1 MTFGSPSIF
10 PVGAAIF
17 RAYDA
22 GTLSAPKVCP
32 MPHDMDL
39 DDWLITA
46 EGETR
51 IRQHLVLVALGKR
64 PADKALRVGRLFDVH
79 TRTWRDDQEIIIA
92 GHRIAYVGPAG
103 SYPGTVG
110 ARFHEP
116 DLAAVP
122 GFGEVHKHIESSHLT
137 PEWEAALVM
146 PRGNTWTC
154 EASHEF
160 SNVNGPKNLEFWLE
174 ARKQGSPLKI
184 FPLPGSAVPPTAYE
198 WGGGWFGYE
207 EQRDFLAT
215 SPMVPG
221 LDEVMDWPAVWNP
234 ESPSYERLWG
244 MIRAT
249 FERRGVV
256 EGHGAGLRD
265 LPTINAF
272 AAAGLASDHEAWT
285 PEEVWEKLAHG
296 IFMELRPHSMD
307 AIIPYLLEKGLAD
320 WSQIAFTT
328 DDRSASDTVKLGA
341 SDYNAR
347 LAISLGLAPEIAIQC
362 VTINPARHM
371 RLNQWVGSIAPGR
384 FADVVLLSDVA
395 SLKIAKVWADGQQV
409 SDGLQFT
416 GKVPTI
422 AWPDWATRTVNIRR
436 EIMAADFALPALPGR
451 ATMQAALL
459 RPFHWTDGFITVEL
473 PVADGCV
480 ERDPDRNI
488 TKFAIVDRFSGA
500 GQISKMFWLG
510 CGPRDPDTALGC
522 SVMHDKH
529 NIWVC
534 GSSDAAM
541 ALVVNTLNEMQG
553 GWVLVR
559 GGVVVARVH
568 YEVAGLMTCR
578 PHAVLN
584 AEMEALY
591 AEAAKID
598 WMYEPSFHPRWFPGF
613 PERLIFATLT
623 CAPWQWVLVA
633 PCKQAPEGLV
643 NVQTGESHEV
653 VW

>member
-1 MTFGSPSIF
+1 M
-10 PVGAAIF
+10 
-17 RAYDA
+17 
-22 GTLSAPKVCP
+22 
-32 MPHDMDL
+32 
-39 DDWLITA
+39 
-46 EGETR
+46 
-51 IRQHLVLVALGKR
+51 
-64 PADKALRVGRLFDVH
+64 
-79 TRTWRDDQEIIIA
+79 
-92 GHRIAYVGPAG
+92 
-103 SYPGTVG
+103 
-110 ARFHEP
+110 
-116 DLAAVP
+116 P

-207 EQRDFLAT
+207 EQRDFMMT

-234 ESPSYERLWG
+234 DSPSYERLWG

-285 PEEVWEKLAHG
+285 PEEVWEKLSHG

-307 AIIPYLLEKGLAD
+307 VVIPYLLEKGLAD

-371 RLNQWVGSIAPGR
+371 RLNQWVGAIAPGR

-395 SLKIAKVWADGQQV
+395 NLKIAKVWADGAQV
-409 SDGLQFT
+409 SDGLRFT
-416 GKVPTI
+416 GKVPKI
-422 AWPDWATRTVNIRR
+422 DWPDWATRTVNIQR
-436 EIMAADFALPALPGR
+436 EILASDFVLPALPGR
-451 ATMQAALL
+451 NTMHAAVL
-459 RPFHWTDGFITVEL
+459 RPFHWTDGFITMEL
-473 PVADGCV
+473 AVANGEV
-480 ERDPDRNI
+480 QRDPDRNL
-488 TKFAIVDRFSGA
+488 TKLAIVDRFSGE
-500 GQISKMFWLG
+500 GKISKMFWLG

-541 ALVVNTLNEMQG
+541 ALVVNTLNAMQG

-568 YEVAGLMTCR
+568 YEVGGLMTCR
-578 PHAVLN
+578 PPEELD
-584 AEMEALY
+584 AEMQVLY
-591 AEAAKID
+591 AEGAKID

-633 PCKQAPEGLV
+633 PCEQAPEGLV
-643 NVQTGESHEV
+643 NVQTGEVHSV

>member
-1 MTFGSPSIF
+1 MTLP
-10 PVGAAIF
+10 A
-17 RAYDA
+17 
-22 GTLSAPKVCP
+22 
-32 MPHDMDL
+32 DL
-39 DDWLITA
+39 LLNA
-46 EGETR
+46 EDEVL
-51 IRQHLVLVALGKR
+51 IRQNLVLVALGKR

-79 TRTWRDDQEIIIA
+79 TRTWREDQEIIIA
-92 GHRIAYVGPAG
+92 GRRIAYVGPAG
-103 SYPGTVG
+103 SYPGEV
-110 ARFHEP
+110 AERFHEP

-234 ESPSYERLWG
+234 ESPSYNRLWG

-249 FERRGVV
+249 FERRAVV

-265 LPTINAF
+265 IPTINGF

-285 PEEVWEKLAHG
+285 PEEVWEKLACG
-296 IFMELRPHSMD
+296 IFMELRPYSMHE
-307 AIIPYLLEKGLAD
+307 IIPFLLAKGLPD

-347 LAISLGLAPEIAIQC
+347 TAISHGLSPEIAIQC
-362 VTINPARHM
+362 ITINPARHM
-371 RLNQWVGSIAPGR
+371 RLTQWVGSIAPGR

-395 SLKIAKVWADGQQV
+395 KLEIAKVWADGSQV
-409 SDGLQFT
+409 SEGTTFS
-416 GKVPTI
+416 GHVPKI
-422 AWPDWATRTVNIRR
+422 DWPDWARQTVNIQRT
-436 EIMAADFALPALPGR
+436 ITASDFAIEAEYGR
-451 ATMQAALL
+451 NSMYAAVL
-459 RPFHWTDGFITVEL
+459 RPFHWTDGFITMDL
-473 PVADGCV
+473 PVENGEV
-480 ERDPDRNI
+480 QRDPERNL
-488 TKFAIVDRFSGA
+488 TKFAIVDRFSGEA
-500 GQISKMFWLG
+500 QISKMFWLG
-510 CGPRDPDTALGC
+510 CGPRTPDTALGC

-529 NIWVC
+529 NIWIT
-534 GSSDAAM
+534 GSSDEAM
-541 ALVVNTLNEMQG
+541 ALVANTLKEMQG
-553 GWVLVR
+553 GWCLVR
-559 GGVVVARVH
+559 EGKVVARVH
-568 YEVAGLMTCR
+568 YEIGGLMTCR
-578 PHAVLN
+578 PHDELDE
-584 AEMEALY
+584 EMQHLY
-591 AEAAKID
+591 AEGAKVD
-598 WMYEPSFHPRWFPGF
+598 WMYEPTFHPRWFPGF

-633 PCKQAPEGLV
+633 PCEQAPNGFV
-643 NVQTGESHEV
+643 NVQTGETHPV

>member
-1 MTFGSPSIF
+1 MPQ
-10 PVGAAIF
+10 
-17 RAYDA
+17 DA
-22 GTLSAPKVCP
+22 QP
-32 MPHDMDL
+32 L
-39 DDWLITA
+39 DDRLISA
-46 EGETR
+46 ESETR

-64 PADKALRVGRLFDVH
+64 PADRALRVGRLFDVH
-79 TRTWRDDQEIIIA
+79 TRTWRDDQEIVIY

-103 SYPGTVG
+103 SYPGTV
-110 ARFHEP
+110 AERFHEP

-207 EQRDFLAT
+207 EQRDFMAT

-234 ESPSYERLWG
+234 DSPSYERLWG

-265 LPTINAF
+265 ILTINAF

-285 PEEVWEKLAHG
+285 PEEVWEKLSHG

-307 AIIPYLLEKGLAD
+307 VVIPYLLEKGLAD

-395 SLKIAKVWADGQQV
+395 SLKIAKVWADGAQV
-409 SDGLQFT
+409 SDGLTFT
-416 GKVPTI
+416 GKVPKI
-422 AWPDWATRTVNIRR
+422 AWPDWATKTVNIQR
-436 EIMAADFALPALPGR
+436 EVLASDFALSALPGR
-451 ATMQAALL
+451 NTMHAAVL
-459 RPFHWTDGFITVEL
+459 RPFHWTDGFITMEL
-473 PVADGCV
+473 AVKDGAV
-480 ERDPDRNI
+480 QRDPARNL

-500 GQISKMFWLG
+500 GKISKMFWLG
-510 CGPRDPDTALGC
+510 CGPRDPETALGC

-559 GGVVVARVH
+559 GGKVVARVH
-568 YEVAGLMTCR
+568 YEVGGLMTCR
-578 PHAVLN
+578 PPEELD
-584 AEMEALY
+584 AEMQGLY
-591 AEAAKID
+591 AEGAKID
-598 WMYEPSFHPRWFPGF
+598 WMYEPTFHPRWFPGF

-633 PCKQAPEGLV
+633 PCEQAPEGLV
-643 NVQTGESHEV
+643 NVQTGEVHSV